1 MATNNYFT
9 KLVGKGITFPIQITK
24 DINGKTGVYPVN
36 GDFELVRNN
45 ISSILYYLI
54 GQRFRQEEFGNR
66 LWECIEEQNTQALSY
81 LIKSFI
87 RGAIEAWEQ
96 RVKLKSITVTRN
108 GAKVDVQVN
117 YRVVGSESNQYLYL
131 TYDSMDNSLNS
142 Y

>member
-117 YRVVGSESNQYLYL
+117 YQVVGSESNQYLYL

>member
-117 YRVVGSESNQYLYL
+117 YKVVGSESNQYLYL

>member
-24 DINGKTGVYPVN
+24 DNKGKTGVYPIN

-117 YRVVGSESNQYLYL
+117 YQVVGSESNQYLYL
-131 TYDSMDNSLNS
+131 TYDNMDNSLNS

>member
-24 DINGKTGVYPVN
+24 DGNGKTGVYPVN

-117 YRVVGSESNQYLYL
+117 YQVVGSESNQYLYL

>member
-24 DINGKTGVYPVN
+24 DDNGKTGVYPVN

-108 GAKVDVQVN
+108 GAKIDVQVN
-117 YRVVGSESNQYLYL
+117 YQVVGSESNQYLYL

>member
-24 DINGKTGVYPVN
+24 DTNGKTGVYPVN

-45 ISSILYYLI
+45 ISSILYYII

-96 RVKLKSITVTRN
+96 RVKLKNIMVTRN

-117 YRVVGSESNQYLYL
+117 YQVVGSESNQYLYL

>member
-24 DINGKTGVYPVN
+24 DNKGKTGVYPVN

-117 YRVVGSESNQYLYL
+117 YQVVGSESNQYLYL